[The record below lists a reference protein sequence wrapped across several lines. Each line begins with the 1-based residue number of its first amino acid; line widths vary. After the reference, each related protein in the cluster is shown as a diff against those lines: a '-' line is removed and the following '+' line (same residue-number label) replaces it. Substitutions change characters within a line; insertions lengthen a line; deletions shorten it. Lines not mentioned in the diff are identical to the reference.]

1 MNELYDFLNQSLDL
15 KDNDNII
22 IGLSGGPDS
31 MALVDIMH
39 KYNKNLNIICAHV
52 HHNLRKESDDEKIFV
67 ENYCKENN
75 YVFEFYKIEN
85 YKNNK
90 FSEEEARKIRY
101 GFFESL
107 INKYHA
113 KYLFTAHHGDD
124 LIETILM
131 RLVRGSNFKGYSGI
145 NIISNKN
152 NYQIVRPLLY
162 LTKEDILN
170 YLKENNIS
178 YVSDKSN
185 ESLKYTRNRYRINI
199 LPELKKENINVHNKF
214 LKFSDMITKYDKFI
228 NDYVLKIYDSIVFN
242 NKILI
247 NKFISED
254 EIIQRRIIEKY
265 LYSIYGDDITLINDK
280 HICDIL
286 GLIKNNKPNV
296 KINLPNGYN
305 AIKEYDILYI
315 SNCNLEDNYNYEVKD
330 YIIIG
335 DKTIKK
341 VSACNL
347 TDNNVIYLNSN
358 DIKLPLYVRNY
369 QTGDK
374 ILIKN
379 MTNYKKIKDIF
390 INEKVPASK
399 RSSYPVLVD
408 SNNEILWIPGLKK
421 SHFDSQKTGKYDII
435 LTYY

>member
-1 MNELYDFLNQSLDL
+1 MNELYDFLNHNLDL
-15 KDNDNII
+15 KDNENII

-31 MALVDIMH
+31 MALVDIMR
-39 KYNKNLNIICAHV
+39 KYNKNINIICAHV

-75 YVFEFYKIEN
+75 FIFEFYKIEN

-101 GFFESL
+101 DFFESL
-107 INKYHA
+107 IKKYHA

-145 NIISNKN
+145 NIISNKKG
-152 NYQIVRPLLY
+152 YQIVRPLLF
-162 LTKEDILN
+162 LTKENILN
-170 YLKENNIS
+170 YLKENKIN
-178 YVSDKSN
+178 YVIDKSN
-185 ESLKYTRNRYRINI
+185 DSLKYTRNRFRINI

-214 LKFSDMITKYDKFI
+214 LKFSTMITQYEKFI
-228 NDYVLKIYDSIVFN
+228 DDYVLKIYDSIVFN

-247 NKFISED
+247 NNFIKE
-254 EIIQRRIIEKY
+254 EKIIQRRIIEKY
-265 LYSIYGDDITLINDK
+265 LYSIYGDDITLINDQ
-280 HICDIL
+280 HINDIFK
-286 GLIKNNKPNV
+286 LISNKKPNIQ
-296 KINLPNGYN
+296 INLPNNYGC
-305 AIKEYDILYI
+305 IKEYDILYI
-315 SNCNLEDNYNYEVKD
+315 GNCNLESNYNYEVKD
-330 YIIIG
+330 YISIG
-335 DKTIKK
+335 DKTIKR
-341 VSACNL
+341 VYECDL
-347 TDNNVIYLNSN
+347 TDNNVIYLNSS
-358 DIKLPLYVRNY
+358 DIKLPLYIRNY

-374 ILIKN
+374 ILIRN
-379 MTNYKKIKDIF
+379 MKNYKKIKDIF
-390 INEKVPASK
+390 INEKIPVSK

>member
-1 MNELYDFLNQSLDL
+1 MNELYDFLNQNLDL

-39 KYNKNLNIICAHV
+39 KYNKNINIICAHV
-52 HHNLRKESDDEKIFV
+52 HHNLRKESDDEKLFV
-67 ENYCKENN
+67 EKYCKENN
-75 YVFEFYKIEN
+75 FIFEFYKIDN

-101 GFFESL
+101 NFFESL
-107 INKYHA
+107 INKYHV

-145 NIISNKN
+145 NIISYKN

-162 LTKEDILN
+162 LTKDNILS
-170 YLKENNIS
+170 YLSKNNIS

-185 ESLKYTRNRYRINI
+185 DSLKYTRNRYRINI
-199 LPELKKENINVHNKF
+199 LPELKKENINVHSKF
-214 LKFSDMITKYDKFI
+214 LKFSDMISKYDKFI
-228 NDYVLKIYDSIVFN
+228 GDYVLKIYDSVVFN
-242 NKILI
+242 NRII
-247 NKFISED
+247 ISNFIKED
-254 EIIQRRIIEKY
+254 EIIQRRIVEKY

-286 GLIKNNKPNV
+286 GLIKNKRPNIQ
-296 KINLPNGYN
+296 INLPNHYRS
-305 AIKEYDILYI
+305 IKEYDILYI
-315 SNCNLEDNYNYEVKD
+315 SSYDLKKNYNYELKD
-330 YIIIG
+330 YINIG

-341 VSACNL
+341 VSECNL

-369 QTGDK
+369 QQGDK

-379 MTNYKKIKDIF
+379 MTSYKKIKDIF
-390 INEKVPASK
+390 INEKVPVSK